1 MARLINNNVYIFIFI
16 SMLFYAPKIQAA
28 YVPTDILL
36 NNYKVKPR
44 SIVCYSNSYDVR
56 YYVLSKIYNNYPRPC
71 ETCKGKFY
79 IVKNETFSKNF
90 STIRDTVNNL
100 LYVDKVICKDTKILW
115 NVKYPCDNHVH
126 TIKFVNPEW
135 EWKNEDI
142 QTRKQIENELK
153 KIGIKHF
160 ILEPIAIVVFC
171 FLIFII
177 IVMFNSKEPR
187 KIINKYTSPFIVGG
201 ILLLVFGVLMVAAT
215 KFPNY
220 VNDESQYCI
229 SVVDADSTLKDSL
242 VYQIDSI
249 ANIKNGRD

>member
-1 MARLINNNVYIFIFI
+1 MFKFINILILLFYIF
-16 SMLFYAPKIQAA
+16 ANANA
-28 YVPTDILL
+28 GGYVPTDILL

-56 YYVLSKIYNNYPRPC
+56 YYVLSKIYNNNPRPC

-100 LYVDKVICKDTKILW
+100 LYVDKVTYKDIKTSW
-115 NVKYPCDNHVH
+115 NVKYPCNNHVH

-135 EWKNEDI
+135 EWKNKDI
-142 QTRKQIENELK
+142 QIRKQIDNEYNQIETK
-153 KIGIKHF
+153 QF
-160 ILEPIAIVVFC
+160 IIATIVMVVFC
-171 FLIFII
+171 FLMFII

-201 ILLLVFGVLMVAAT
+201 ILLLVFGVLMVATT

-229 SVVDADSTLKDSL
+229 SIVDADSTLKDSL

-249 ANIKNGRD
+249 ADIKNGRD

>member
-1 MARLINNNVYIFIFI
+1 MFKLINILILLFYIF
-16 SMLFYAPKIQAA
+16 ANANAA

-44 SIVCYSNSYDVR
+44 SIVYYSNNSFNVK
-56 YYVLSKIYNNYPRPC
+56 YYRLQKIYNNYPRPC
-71 ETCKGKFY
+71 ETCAGKFY
-79 IVKNETFSKNF
+79 ILKNETFSKNF
-90 STIRDTVNNL
+90 STVRDTVNNL
-100 LYVDKVICKDTKILW
+100 LYIDKVICKNTKLSW
-115 NVKYPCDNHVH
+115 NVRYPCDNHVH

-142 QTRKQIENELK
+142 QKRKQIENELK

-160 ILEPIAIVVFC
+160 ILEPMAIVVFC

-177 IVMFNSKEPR
+177 IVMFNSKEPI

-229 SVVDADSTLKDSL
+229 SVVDADSTLTDSL
-242 VYQIDSI
+242 TYKIDSI
-249 ANIKNGRD
+249 ADIKNGRD

>member
-56 YYVLSKIYNNYPRPC
+56 YYVLSKIYNNNPRPC

-100 LYVDKVICKDTKILW
+100 LYVDKVICKDTKLLW
-115 NVKYPCDNHVH
+115 NVKYPCNNHVY

-135 EWKNEDI
+135 EWKNKDI
-142 QTRKQIENELK
+142 QIRKQIDNEYNQIETK
-153 KIGIKHF
+153 QF
-160 ILEPIAIVVFC
+160 IIATIVMVVFC
-171 FLIFII
+171 FLMFII

-229 SVVDADSTLKDSL
+229 SVVDADSTLTDSL
-242 VYQIDSI
+242 IYQIDSI
-249 ANIKNGRD
+249 YHK